1 MAVCNVGSHG
11 PNPPIPP
18 GFDPDECPII
28 GLHFFGIGLGN
39 DGAHARDIRFR
50 RAVERLH
57 KAGPRVLHEF
67 LVQVGAERSIR
78 TFLEDR
84 IGSFASLDLDILA
97 ALTGDRMPPAPIH
110 RVRQ

>member
-1 MAVCNVGSHG
+1 MSSSRNSATSTAV
-11 PNPPIPP
+11 PP
-18 GFDPDECPII
+18 GFNPHLYPII
-28 GLHFFGIGLGN
+28 AAHFFGVRIGN
-39 DGAHARDIRFR
+39 DSAHARDIRFE

-57 KAGPRVLHEF
+57 KLGPRVLHEF

-97 ALTGDRMPPAPIH
+97 ALTGDQMPPAPIH
-110 RVRQ
+110 RVGQ